1 MNAPLLS
8 PGVYPAQW
16 LRPTVEFLLATQRAS
31 GEIPWFDGGHTD
43 PWDHTEAAMGL
54 SIAGEIG
61 AAERAYAW
69 LAEMQLEDGSW
80 WACYREGEAD
90 LSVDRRETNYVAYI
104 ATGVWHHFLI
114 TRDADFLAR
123 YFPVVS
129 KAIAFVL
136 HYQSPE
142 GEIDWA
148 VDPSGASLGD
158 ALVTGC
164 SSIYKSL

>member
-8 PGVYPAQW
+8 PGVYPTQW

-54 SIAGEIG
+54 SIAGEID

-69 LAEMQLEDGSW
+69 LAETQLEDGSW

-90 LSVDRRETNYVAYI
+90 LNVDRRETNYVAYI

-114 TRDADFLAR
+114 CLLYTSPSPRDYAASR
-123 YFPVVS
+123 M
-129 KAIAFVL
+129 
-136 HYQSPE
+136 
-142 GEIDWA
+142 
-148 VDPSGASLGD
+148 PSSA
-158 ALVTGC
+158 
-164 SSIYKSL
+164 

>member
-69 LAEMQLEDGSW
+69 LAETQLE
-80 WACYREGEAD
+80 EA
-90 LSVDRRETNYVAYI
+90 AGGP
-104 ATGVWHHFLI
+104 ATGG
-114 TRDADFLAR
+114 R
-123 YFPVVS
+123 
-129 KAIAFVL
+129 
-136 HYQSPE
+136 
-142 GEIDWA
+142 G
-148 VDPSGASLGD
+148 
-158 ALVTGC
+158 
-164 SSIYKSL
+164 